1 MTGSTA
7 NRSVSRGRWQSIRS
21 SSGGRRSPDFQRDEF
36 LFLQMCLDFLQ
47 RGPTLKIELQHLPG
61 SLGRL
66 TSRPQDDEQ
75 AGDQGGV
82 DLQGNAVLR
91 CRQELLTAKDAFQPA
106 EKQFPRPLVTIS
118 QSDQLGGQVQ
128 LVGEQPPR
136 LQLALVVGALY
147 LDQSKLVPSEL
158 VFVMRRAQAF
168 QPLVTGDACRTIGR
182 GEGALRLRRIIPSPE
197 NSRAPVPRIVS
208 IGQDRLGVGTTPGA

>member
-1 MTGSTA
+1 MVQQRTVRCLDGDG
-7 NRSVSRGRWQSIRS
+7 NRSGLLRGAV
-21 SSGGRRSPDFQRDEF
+21 GLLTFKRDEF
-36 LFLQMCLDFLQ
+36 LFLQMCSDFLQ

-106 EKQFPRPLVTIS
+106 EKQFHRPPVTIS
-118 QSDQLGGQVQ
+118 QSDQFGGQVQ

-147 LDQSKLVPSEL
+147 LDQSKLVPSDSFL
-158 VFVMRRAQAF
+158 
-168 QPLVTGDACRTIGR
+168 
-182 GEGALRLRRIIPSPE
+182 
-197 NSRAPVPRIVS
+197 
-208 IGQDRLGVGTTPGA
+208 